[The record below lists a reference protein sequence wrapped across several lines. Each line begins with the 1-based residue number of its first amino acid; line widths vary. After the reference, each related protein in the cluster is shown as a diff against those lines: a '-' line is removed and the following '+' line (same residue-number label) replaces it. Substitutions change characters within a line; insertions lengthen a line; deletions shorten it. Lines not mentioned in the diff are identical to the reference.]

1 MIENKYSGDSIFNK
15 YGSHGSKYAS
25 DSIWNKY
32 GAYGGKYSAD
42 SPFNKYTSSP
52 PMIVSSGSVIGYL
65 TIKKYLQG
73 AVDPIVIAVV
83 CFGYEDFRE
92 LRP

>member
-1 MIENKYSGDSIFNK
+1 ML
-15 YGSHGSKYAS
+15 
-25 DSIWNKY
+25 
-32 GAYGGKYSAD
+32 
-42 SPFNKYTSSP
+42 PYTTFDYNS